1 MSREQLIQDLKI
13 YGEKFPDE
21 EAICRHFLE
30 FIQNHKDCFERSL
43 AIGHVTGSAWV
54 VNSKGDSVLLT
65 HHRKLNIWV
74 QLGGHADGNQDILE
88 VALQEAREESGIS
101 TLKPIS
107 SEIFD
112 VDIHLIPENAREKAH
127 YHYDV
132 RFAILAEDEDYH
144 ISAESHDLSWV
155 PVKRVPEFSQ
165 EESMLRM
172 AKKWMRQNQFILV
185 A

>member
-1 MSREQLIQDLKI
+1 MLRERLIQDLKI
-13 YGEKFPDE
+13 YGEKFPNE
-21 EAICRHFLE
+21 GATCQRFLE
-30 FIQNHKDCFERSL
+30 FVQNHKDCFERSL

-54 VNSKGDSVLLT
+54 VNAKGDSVLLT

-74 QLGGHADGNQDILE
+74 QLGGHADGNFDMLD
-88 VALQEAREESGIS
+88 VALKEAREESGITS
-101 TLKPIS
+101 IKPIS

-112 VDIHLIPENAREKAH
+112 IDIHLIPENAKEKAH
-127 YHYDV
+127 CHYDV
-132 RFAILAEDEDYH
+132 RFAILAEDENYQ

-155 PVKRVPEFSQ
+155 PVRQVPEFSQ

-172 AKKWMRQNQFILV
+172 ARKWMRHNRFTLV